1 VGRLDYD
8 GRLVELI
15 TTYKLAFIKK
25 LMTIRISQPNA
36 NLLPSNRSLWFFG
49 AFNLILLCT
58 LSFWLWKQNQPLSMP
73 NAKLADGKM
82 QCVSY
87 SPYYKKG
94 VTPLKLDTYI
104 PAEQIDQDLAL
115 LSKQFNC
122 VRIYSVSQGLA
133 HVPEAATKLGM
144 KVYLGAWI
152 GWIKTLND
160 KELDLAIRLANQ
172 YPITIKA
179 LIVGNEVLL
188 RGEQSESALKNY
200 ILKAKVQTNV
210 PVTYA
215 DVWEFWRKHPAL
227 ENSVDFITV
236 HILPYWEDNPQSIDH
251 ALEHTS
257 NVMNLLAQTFE
268 KPILIGETGWP
279 SIGRQ
284 RQESEPSLINQAS
297 YIRGFLGLAQ
307 EKNWQYNLIESMDQ
321 PWKRSLEG
329 TVGGYWGIYTNDL
342 KPKFPFTGDVTARQ
356 DSLNVAIIA
365 CLSALLFTV
374 LAYVLN
380 ERRTSAF
387 AAIAS
392 LGAVTG
398 LSTMLQ
404 SEYLMAASRI
414 GQEWV
419 TLGGLSLLSNLLAL
433 SLIWTISKPT
443 ANNLTLLKIVLTIF
457 LFSALIGSG
466 LLIVDGRYRD
476 FAVSLYLLA
485 VLELSIGLLLLK
497 CDIRPKH
504 KIYHLFNAVLIGGA
518 LYCVYLEPMNV
529 LTYIWLVLNIFI
541 VLAAWPKKSTNHQ

>member
-1 VGRLDYD
+1 
-8 GRLVELI
+8 
-15 TTYKLAFIKK
+15 
-25 LMTIRISQPNA
+25 MTIPTTQLNA
-36 NLLPSNRSLWFFG
+36 KSLPSNRSLWLFS
-49 AFNLILLCT
+49 AFNLILLCL
-58 LSFWLWKQNQPLSMP
+58 LSLWLWKQNQPVAMP
-73 NAKLADGKM
+73 NAILGNAKM

-94 VTPLKLDTYI
+94 VTPLKLDTFI
-104 PAEQIDQDLAL
+104 PPEQIDQDLAL
-115 LSKQFNC
+115 LAKQFNC
-122 VRIYSVSQGLA
+122 VRIYSVSQGLD
-133 HVPEAATKLGM
+133 HVPEAAEKLGI

-160 KELDLAIRLANQ
+160 KELNLAIRLANQ
-172 YPITIKA
+172 YPKTIKA
-179 LIVGNEVLL
+179 LIIGNEVLL

-200 ILKAKVQTNV
+200 ILKAKAQTNV

-227 ENSVDFITV
+227 QNSVDFITV

-251 ALEHTS
+251 ALDHTA

-342 KPKFPFTGDVTARQ
+342 QPKFSFTGDVTARQ
-356 DSLNVAIIA
+356 DDLNIVMLA
-365 CLSALLFTV
+365 CLGALLFTGF
-374 LAYVLN
+374 AYALN
-380 ERRTSAF
+380 ERRKSAF
-387 AAIAS
+387 AAIAT
-392 LGAVTG
+392 LGALAS
-398 LSTMLQ
+398 LSAMLQ
-404 SEYLMAASRI
+404 LEYLMTACRI
-414 GQEWV
+414 GQEWLA
-419 TLGGLSLLSNLLAL
+419 LGGLGLLSNLLVL
-433 SLIWTISKPT
+433 SLVWAISKPSAT
-443 ANNLTLLKIVLTIF
+443 NLKLLKAGVLVF

-466 LLIVDGRYRD
+466 LLIMDGRYRD
-476 FAVSLYLLA
+476 FAVRLYLLA

-497 CDIRPKH
+497 HDIRPKL
-504 KIYHLFNAVLIGGA
+504 KMYYLFNAALVGSA
-518 LYCVYLEPMNV
+518 LYCFYLEPSNLLTYVWLILNV
-529 LTYIWLVLNIFI
+529 LIA
-541 VLAAWPKKSTNHQ
+541 LAAWPKKTHQ

>member
-1 VGRLDYD
+1 MRRLDYD
-8 GRLVELI
+8 ERLLEFI
-15 TTYKLAFIKK
+15 TTHKLAPIKN
-25 LMTIRISQPNA
+25 LMTIRTSQPNA
-36 NLLPSNRSLWFFG
+36 NLLRSNRSLWLFG
-49 AFNLILLCT
+49 AFNLILLFA
-58 LSFWLWKQNQPLSMP
+58 LSFWLWNQNQPVAMP
-73 NAKLADGKM
+73 DAKLADGKM

-94 VTPLKLDTYI
+94 VTPLKLDTFI
-104 PAEQIDQDLAL
+104 PPEQIDQDLAL

-160 KELDLAIRLANQ
+160 KELNLAIKLANQ
-172 YPITIKA
+172 YPQTIKA
-179 LIVGNEVLL
+179 MIVGNEVLL
-188 RGEQSESALKNY
+188 RGEQSEASLKKY
-200 ILKAKVQTNV
+200 ILKAKAQTNV

-227 ENSVDFITV
+227 ENSVDFVTV
-236 HILPYWEDNPQSIDH
+236 HILPYWEDNPQSIEH
-251 ALEHTS
+251 ALDHTA

-307 EKNWQYNLIESMDQ
+307 KNNWQYNLIESMDQ
-321 PWKRSLEG
+321 PWKRTLEG

-342 KPKFPFTGDVTARQ
+342 QPKFPFTGDVTARQ
-356 DSLNVAIIA
+356 DSFNVAFIA
-365 CLSALLFTV
+365 CLSALLFIA

-380 ERRTSAF
+380 ERRKSAYF
-387 AAIAS
+387 SIAA
-392 LGAVTG
+392 LGALTG
-398 LSTMLQ
+398 LSAMLQ
-404 SEYLMAASRI
+404 TEYLMTACRI

-419 TLGGLSLLSNLLAL
+419 TLGGLSLLSNVLAL
-433 SLIWTISKPT
+433 SLVWTISKPSA
-443 ANNLTLLKIVLTIF
+443 ANLNLLKTGILIF

-466 LLIVDGRYRD
+466 LLIMDGRYRD
-476 FAVSLYLLA
+476 FAVRLYLLA
-485 VLELSIGLLLLK
+485 VLELSIGVLLLK
-497 CDIRPKH
+497 HDIRPKL
-504 KIYHLFNAVLIGGA
+504 KIHHLLNAALVGSA
-518 LYCVYLEPMNV
+518 LYCVYLEPSNTV
-529 LTYIWLVLNIFI
+529 TYIWLILNILLA
-541 VLAAWPKKSTNHQ
+541 LAAWPKKLINHL

>member
-1 VGRLDYD
+1 MRRLDYD
-8 GRLVELI
+8 ERLLEFI
-15 TTYKLAFIKK
+15 TTYKLALIKN
-25 LMTIRISQPNA
+25 LMTIRTSQPNA
-36 NLLPSNRSLWFFG
+36 NLLPSNKSLWLFG
-49 AFNLILLCT
+49 AFNLILLCA
-58 LSFWLWKQNQPLSMP
+58 LSFWLWNQNKPVAMP
-73 NAKLADGKM
+73 DAKLADEKM

-94 VTPLKLDTYI
+94 VTPLKLDTFI
-104 PAEQIDQDLAL
+104 PPEQIDQDLAL
-115 LSKQFNC
+115 LSKKFNC

-160 KELDLAIRLANQ
+160 KELNLAIKLANQ
-172 YPITIKA
+172 YPQTIKA
-179 LIVGNEVLL
+179 MIVGNEVLL
-188 RGEQSESALKNY
+188 RGEQSEASLKKY
-200 ILKAKVQTNV
+200 ILKAKAQTNV

-251 ALEHTS
+251 ALEHTA

-284 RQESEPSLINQAS
+284 RQESEPSLINQAT
-297 YIRGFLGLAQ
+297 YIRGFLRLAQ

-342 KPKFPFTGDVTARQ
+342 QPKFSFVGDVTARQ
-356 DSLNVAIIA
+356 DDLNIVMIA
-365 CLSALLFTV
+365 CLGALLFTGV
-374 LAYVLN
+374 AYTLN
-380 ERRTSAF
+380 ERRKSAF
-387 AAIAS
+387 AAVAILGALAS
-392 LGAVTG
+392 LSA
-398 LSTMLQ
+398 MLQ
-404 SEYLMAASRI
+404 LEYLMTACRI

-419 TLGGLSLLSNLLAL
+419 ALGGLSLLSNLLAL
-433 SLIWTISKPT
+433 SLIWAISKPSA
-443 ANNLTLLKIVLTIF
+443 ANLKLFKAGLLIF

-466 LLIVDGRYRD
+466 LLIIDGRYRD
-476 FAVSLYLLA
+476 FAVCLYLLA

-497 CDIRPKH
+497 SDIKPKQ
-504 KIYHLFNAVLIGGA
+504 KIYHLLNAVLVGSA
-518 LYCVYLEPMNV
+518 LYCVYLETSNLLTYDWLIINV
-529 LTYIWLVLNIFI
+529 LIA
-541 VLAAWPKKSTNHQ
+541 LAVWPKNTHQ